1 MISFQIV
8 QRPGRRNSI
17 QLIAIFLAVTV
28 IPIVGAQTQ
37 GQPPAPAQQQ
47 RQPPAA
53 GSPQESAPASPNP
66 PPVPTIAPP
75 QRPAFVVILDPG
87 HGGADNGARGASG
100 IAEKDVALA
109 LARAT
114 RLQLQQQGLRVL
126 LTRDSDEDPSF
137 DDRATLANAQRSSL
151 LVSFHVSST
160 GKVGSV
166 RTYYYLFAPPV
177 AIPPGSSTI
186 AGSPSA
192 PAPRVSAHL
201 LQWNRAQENF
211 ADSSHRLADRIQS
224 ELVKNFPG
232 SPAQSFAVPLRD
244 LRSVAAPAVAVEL
257 SSVTVE
263 DRGALEAMFTPIAAS
278 IARGIVAF
286 HASTDSGAH

>member
-1 MISFQIV
+1 M
-8 QRPGRRNSI
+8 QRLGRRNSV
-17 QLIAIFLAVTV
+17 QLIAIFLAAAT
-28 IPIVGAQTQ
+28 IPIVAARIEAQA
-37 GQPPAPAQQQ
+37 PAPAQQQ
-47 RQPPAA
+47 Q
-53 GSPQESAPASPNP
+53 P
-66 PPVPTIAPP
+66 PPVASPQQPPPTEPPAPAPAIALP

-100 IAEKDVALA
+100 VVEKDVALA

-114 RLQLQQQGLRVL
+114 RLQLQQQGLRVV

-137 DDRATLANAQRSSL
+137 DERATLANAQRSAL

-177 AIPPGSSTI
+177 APSLSQTANASISTAPTHPASHLIP
-186 AGSPSA
+186 
-192 PAPRVSAHL
+192 
-201 LQWNRAQENF
+201 WDRAQENF
-211 ADSSHRLADRIQS
+211 TESSQRLADRIQA

-232 SPAQSFAVPLRD
+232 SPAQPSAVPLRD
-244 LRSVAAPAVAVEL
+244 LRSVAAPAVSVEL

-263 DRGALEAMFTPIAAS
+263 DRGALEAMFTPLAAS
-278 IARGIVAF
+278 IARGIVAY
-286 HASTDSGAH
+286 HSASEAGAR